1 MSTTN
6 LIPTVEAS
14 RALLRA
20 KGKMYREALSDPAL
34 SPHIRATESA
44 IVAHAEGQAKARKGL
59 GLPVPSE
66 SASQQAVI
74 RWWKLYH
81 REAGIPERLL
91 FAVPLQAGRTA
102 RNGARMKAEG
112 ARAGCLDL
120 WLVVPRGGF
129 TGCAIEMKRAPVHG
143 GNRKGYLSDEQTAFI
158 SDLQDAGWQVCVC
171 YSTDEAVTAI
181 SDYCN
186 LPIKNEQD

>member
-1 MSTTN
+1 MSAPAN
-6 LIPTVEAS
+6 QFNREQS
-14 RALLRA
+14 RALLAASFSPRL
-20 KGKMYREALSDPAL
+20 RETEAVIVENVVRQEVERQKRGRVKPAG
-34 SPHIRATESA
+34 
-44 IVAHAEGQAKARKGL
+44 V
-59 GLPVPSE
+59 PVPSE

-158 SDLQDAGWQVCVC
+158 SDLQDNGWQVCVC

-181 SDYCN
+181 SDYCA
-186 LPIKNEQD
+186 LPIKNQED